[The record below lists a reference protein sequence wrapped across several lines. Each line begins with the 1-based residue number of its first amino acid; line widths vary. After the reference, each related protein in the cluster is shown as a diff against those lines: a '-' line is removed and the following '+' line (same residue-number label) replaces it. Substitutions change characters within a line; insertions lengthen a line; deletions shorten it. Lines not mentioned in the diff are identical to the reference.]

1 MEWHLSGAHQALNA
15 AAAACAA
22 MAAGIAPET
31 IAAGLARTELPG
43 GRNRVFKAEGK
54 TIIDDSYNANPAAM
68 RAALK
73 TVREFADPA
82 KLVLLLGEMRELGA
96 ASEAAHREIL
106 EAVKELFPGV
116 RLITVGSAFGPDAL
130 PDAAEAKKVLAH
142 TARPG
147 DLVFVKGSRGVRL
160 ETALP
165 PAGEEL

>member
-1 MEWHLSGAHQALNA
+1 M
-15 AAAACAA
+15 
-22 MAAGIAPET
+22 T
-31 IAAGLARTELPG
+31 
-43 GRNRVFKAEGK
+43 F
-54 TIIDDSYNANPAAM
+54 IDDSYNANPAAM

-73 TVREFADPA
+73 AVREFADPA

-130 PDAAEAKKVLAH
+130 PDAAEAKKVLAR